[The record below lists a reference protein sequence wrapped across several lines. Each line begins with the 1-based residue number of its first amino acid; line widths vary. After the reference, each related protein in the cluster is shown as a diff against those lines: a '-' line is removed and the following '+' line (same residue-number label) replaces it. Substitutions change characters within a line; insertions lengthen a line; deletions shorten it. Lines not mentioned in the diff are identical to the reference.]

1 MINYSTVKRKNLA
14 KPEEPVKTY
23 ATAQYDR
30 VMELEEFAEHISQ
43 HNSKY
48 SEADIM
54 AVIIMMVKCLRE
66 QLLDGK
72 KVKVGKLGDFWV
84 TITSK
89 GVEDGTQFTAAN
101 ITACNILFTPGKDFE
116 NLLADAE
123 FRVVATRALQAAAVK
138 AEKEGAKTID
148 VEEAKKKSATSS
160 TTSGDAA
167 SDGTDPDDGG
177 GTSSESGSESGGS
190 GSNSNPDNGGGSST
204 TDPVTPNP
212 NDDDSLG

>member
-1 MINYSTVKRKNLA
+1 MINYSTVKRKNLL
-14 KPEEPVKTY
+14 KPEEAPKTY

-66 QLLDGK
+66 CILDGK
-72 KVKVGKLGDFWV
+72 KVRLGKLGDFWV
-84 TITSK
+84 TLTSK
-89 GVEDGTQFTAAN
+89 GVEDGTKFTADN
-101 ITACNILFTPGKDFE
+101 ITACNILFTPGKDFID
-116 NLLADAE
+116 LLTDAE

-148 VEEAKKKSATSS
+148 VEEAKKKNTSS
-160 TTSGDAA
+160 SENTSDTT
-167 SDGTDPDDGG
+167 PDDGG
-177 GTSSESGSESGGS
+177 DDNPSGDEPTPSGDGDDTPTE
-190 GSNSNPDNGGGSST
+190 GDDTGGDG
-204 TDPVTPNP
+204 
-212 NDDDSLG
+212 GIG

>member
-1 MINYSTVKRKNLA
+1 MINYSTVKRKNLL
-14 KPEEPVKTY
+14 KPEEAPKTY

-66 QLLDGK
+66 CILDGK
-72 KVKVGKLGDFWV
+72 KVRLGKLGDFWV
-84 TITSK
+84 TLTSK
-89 GVEDGTQFTAAN
+89 GVEDGTKFTAEN
-101 ITACNILFTPGKDFE
+101 ITACNILFTPGKDFID
-116 NLLADAE
+116 LLTDAE

-148 VEEAKKKSATSS
+148 VEEAKKKNTSS
-160 TTSGDAA
+160 SENTSDTT
-167 SDGTDPDDGG
+167 PDDGG
-177 GTSSESGSESGGS
+177 DDNPSGDEPTPSGDGDDTPTE
-190 GSNSNPDNGGGSST
+190 GDDTGGDG
-204 TDPVTPNP
+204 
-212 NDDDSLG
+212 GIG